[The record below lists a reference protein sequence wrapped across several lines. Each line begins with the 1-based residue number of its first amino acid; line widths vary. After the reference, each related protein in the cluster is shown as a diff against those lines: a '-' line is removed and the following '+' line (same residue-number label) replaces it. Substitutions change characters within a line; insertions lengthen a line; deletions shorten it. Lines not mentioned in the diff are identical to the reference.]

1 MSNTK
6 NTAIDDQSE
15 RREQQNPLLG
25 ILQTDK
31 AVASAATVGESHF
44 WRKELPLPAVY
55 VQGTE
60 RAITATDKAEDIDS
74 LTKAVV
80 AALTKNGRTAQVSP
94 VYGDVAV
101 TRLVWQVIDTQPI

>member
-6 NTAIDDQSE
+6 NTVNDSQ
-15 RREQQNPLLG
+15 QQNPLLT
-25 ILQTDK
+25 ILQADK
-31 AVASAATVGESHF
+31 AVANAATVGENHF

-60 RAITATDKAEDIDS
+60 RVITATDKAADIDS
-74 LTKAVV
+74 LTQAVV

-101 TRLVWQVIDTQPI
+101 TRLVWQVIDTKPI